1 MGGTSRV
8 AVVLGVCAVMFS
20 GCGDDGTGGG
30 TAGATDS
37 AGTTAGPDTA
47 VPTTGTGAGMLT
59 EAGSATDGQTGTVG
73 PTTTTTSDPTTGSPT
88 SDPTS
93 DPTTDVSTGTTVG
106 VSDGST
112 STTSDET
119 TSTPDTS
126 TGEQGPCMSSG
137 DCADG
142 EVCAAGVC
150 VPGEGPC
157 DESGDCH
164 GDTFCC
170 EDGCLPPGESPG
182 SCIPW
187 GLEPEGLADPMC
199 EGEVIIGLFTAEQQ
213 CEWLGPPPNDPFP
226 NHVNVLTTPLVA
238 DLPNGGGGAKTTEM
252 IIVTYNYTDGGI
264 ESGYGSN
271 PNYFGVIRIIDGR
284 TCELRETIHDP
295 NNRIIAASTPAIADL
310 DNDGDLEIVTHR
322 ASSGVIAFR
331 WNENLKKYGTYWVAL
346 DTGVANL
353 IRWDGPSIHDLD
365 NDSLPEV
372 ISGSAVFSGATGLR
386 LNPGQIL
393 NGASPNIP
401 QGVINVLGD
410 LDGDGAVD
418 LVAGSVHR
426 WDVGM
431 SQWTLAYTGAP
442 ANRHYGY
449 ADFGTPGMT
458 PADFDPTTL
467 DGIAEI
473 VSVGGN
479 LVRLHTLSGQLLLTG
494 AVSSGGPPTI
504 GDFDGDGR
512 PEIASAGGTAYVVYD
527 LDCKNAG
534 PGCVGNY
541 VRWTRPSQD
550 ASSATTASTIFDFEG
565 DGKDE
570 AVYGDECF
578 IRVYA
583 GATGEVLYSS
593 YRTSCTWYENP
604 VVADMDNDSNT
615 EIIVGSNANCNVVCP
630 QIDPIHRGIP
640 CETAE
645 DCQSGTCDAGLCRC
659 AATMECEAGHVCAAP
674 PAMTPGNGN
683 TCRAEHPPGAKK
695 TGVRVLKDKLD
706 RWASSRAI
714 WNQHSYNITNLVRV
728 S

>member
-8 AVVLGVCAVMFS
+8 AGVLGVCAVMFS

-47 VPTTGTGAGMLT
+47 VPTTGTGAGTLT

-73 PTTTTTSDPTTGSPT
+73 PTTTTSDPTTGSPT

-119 TSTPDTS
+119 TNTPDTS

-187 GLEPEGLADPMC
+187 GLEPEGLADPTC

-310 DNDGDLEIVTHR
+310 DNDG
-322 ASSGVIAFR
+322 
-331 WNENLKKYGTYWVAL
+331 
-346 DTGVANL
+346 
-353 IRWDGPSIHDLD
+353 
-365 NDSLPEV
+365 
-372 ISGSAVFSGATGLR
+372 
-386 LNPGQIL
+386 
-393 NGASPNIP
+393 
-401 QGVINVLGD
+401 
-410 LDGDGAVD
+410 
-418 LVAGSVHR
+418 
-426 WDVGM
+426 
-431 SQWTLAYTGAP
+431 
-442 ANRHYGY
+442 
-449 ADFGTPGMT
+449 
-458 PADFDPTTL
+458 
-467 DGIAEI
+467 
-473 VSVGGN
+473 
-479 LVRLHTLSGQLLLTG
+479 
-494 AVSSGGPPTI
+494 
-504 GDFDGDGR
+504 
-512 PEIASAGGTAYVVYD
+512 YVV
-527 LDCKNAG
+527 
-534 PGCVGNY
+534 
-541 VRWTRPSQD
+541 
-550 ASSATTASTIFDFEG
+550 
-565 DGKDE
+565 
-570 AVYGDECF
+570 
-578 IRVYA
+578 
-583 GATGEVLYSS
+583 
-593 YRTSCTWYENP
+593 
-604 VVADMDNDSNT
+604 
-615 EIIVGSNANCNVVCP
+615 
-630 QIDPIHRGIP
+630 
-640 CETAE
+640 
-645 DCQSGTCDAGLCRC
+645 
-659 AATMECEAGHVCAAP
+659 
-674 PAMTPGNGN
+674 
-683 TCRAEHPPGAKK
+683 
-695 TGVRVLKDKLD
+695 
-706 RWASSRAI
+706 
-714 WNQHSYNITNLVRV
+714 
-728 S
+728 